1 LALKTRSQALEVA
14 TLREFDLVVIGGG
27 IVGASVAQDAASRG
41 LSVLLLEKDDFAA
54 GISSR
59 STKLVHGGLE
69 QLEHLHFKRARQM
82 CRERAL
88 LEQLAPHLI
97 RDFSFILPLRKT
109 DPIFNFKARFGL
121 GVYDL
126 LSWNVS
132 SAGRHALLSKKEVL
146 EYAPALSQDNFIGG
160 LRFHDCL
167 TDDSRL
173 VLEVIKSAA
182 QEGAHAINY
191 MEVTAFEK
199 DGSKITAVQCHDRY
213 SGNEVTFRCKLC
225 VNAAGVWADEISRL
239 ADSHWTKRVNAAK
252 GTHIMVQNSAFETNC
267 ALLLP
272 TQDKR
277 HIFVVPWQ
285 RALMIGCTDTNY
297 SGKLQHPL
305 PGADEIEYL
314 LGAVNQHT
322 QRRLQ
327 KSDVIAAWAGLRPL
341 VGRSGAPRAQSQQTE
356 ISEGPAAMINAVGAS
371 LSNYRL
377 AANQVVDKIVQRLP
391 PEPSR
396 SVRESRTHKM
406 MLGAWTDKNDFLT
419 ITASIAAQARRLAI
433 EPATLDHLI
442 ATYGKDA
449 QLIVDLVEKEPSLNN
464 RICPDFP
471 PIMAEVAFCIV
482 TEMSVSLEDLLFRR
496 MRLGIIHQK
505 QCLDAAPKVAMLVQ
519 SLLGWDNAR
528 TEIELSALETTL
540 KEHMVPFTESKKSE
554 DQEEER
560 SA

>member
-59 STKLVHGGLE
+59 STKLVHGGLD
-69 QLEHLHFKRARQM
+69 QLEHLHFQRARAM
-82 CRERAL
+82 SRERAL

-109 DPIFNFKARFGL
+109 DPIFNLKARLGL
-121 GVYDL
+121 SAYDVL
-126 LSWNVS
+126 CWNGS
-132 SAGRHALLSKKEVL
+132 SAGRHSLLSKKEVL
-146 EYAPALSQDNFIGG
+146 EHAPALLPDHFIGG
-160 LRFHDCL
+160 LSFHDCF

-173 VLEVIKSAA
+173 VLEVIKSAS

-199 DGSKITAVQCHDRY
+199 EDGKIQAVQCHDRY
-213 SGNEVTFRCKLC
+213 SGSEVTFRCKMC
-225 VNAAGVWADEISRL
+225 VNAAGVWSDQISRL
-239 ADSHWTKRVNAAK
+239 ADSNWTKRVNAAK

-272 TQDKR
+272 TKDKR

-285 RALMIGCTDTNY
+285 RALMIGCTDTDY
-297 SGKLQHPL
+297 SGPLQHPL

-314 LGAVNQHT
+314 LSAINQHT
-322 QRRLQ
+322 QKRLQ
-327 KSDVIAAWAGLRPL
+327 KSDVIAAWTGLRPL
-341 VGRSGAPRAQSQQTE
+341 IGRSGAPRAASQQTE
-356 ISEGPAAMINAVGAS
+356 IIDAPAAMINAVGAT

-377 AANQVVDKIVQRLP
+377 TANQVVDKIVQRLP
-391 PEPSR
+391 PDASR
-396 SVRESRTHKM
+396 SLRESRTHKM

-419 ITASIAAQARRLAI
+419 ITASIAAQARRLSI

-442 ATYGKDA
+442 ASYGKDA
-449 QLIVDLVEKEPSLNN
+449 QAIVDLVEREPSLNH

-471 PIMAEVAFCIV
+471 PIMAEVAFCVV

-496 MRLGIIHQK
+496 MRLGMIHQK

-540 KEHMVPFTESKKSE
+540 KEHMVPFTENKKIE
-554 DQEEER
+554 EKEEER
-560 SA
+560 PA